1 MDANDKKVSIVVPV
15 YNGEAYIK
23 KCVESLLKQTYKPLE
38 IILVNDGSEDGT
50 AEVCAEYAGKFESV
64 KFVNKK
70 NEGVTL
76 ARLDG
81 IKSSS
86 GNYIAFVDADDWID
100 DKYIEQ
106 MMSELEDG
114 DIILSGITKVVSDED
129 GHALEERNLLS
140 AGVYKEDEEKR
151 ILFERMLCYD
161 TPFRFGILP
170 YACNKIYKKNRLI
183 SLMES
188 VDKSIYDGEDV
199 AIIFP
204 YLLNSEKIVL
214 SDYCGYNYLIHK
226 GSVCAQKRDDAY
238 GNASRLYLWLYEAF
252 SGTKY
257 VEIMLPQL
265 RDYFLRMV
273 WKRDPSTYIQ
283 ANDYAF
289 PFHRVQNKSKI
300 LIYGVGDVG
309 KAYYTQVKQTNYCEV
324 VACADKNVEYSEGI
338 ECRII
343 KPEAIVEMDFDYV
356 IIAIRSKYI
365 NDVVFKYLLN
375 MGVSADKIITCDVED
390 D

>member
-1 MDANDKKVSIVVPV
+1 MDVNDKKVSIVVPV
-15 YNGEAYIK
+15 YNGEFYIK
-23 KCVESLLKQTYKPLE
+23 KCVDSLLEQTYYPLE

-50 AEVCAEYAGKFESV
+50 AEICSEYTDKYENIRLI
-64 KFVNKK
+64 NKQ

-81 IKSSS
+81 VKRAS
-86 GNYIAFVDADDWID
+86 GQYIAFVDADDWID
-100 DKYIEQ
+100 DNYIEQ
-106 MMSELEDG
+106 MMSELGDG
-114 DIILSGITKVVSDED
+114 DIILAGITKVFSDEE
-129 GHALEERNLLS
+129 GHVLEERNILS
-140 AGVYKEDEEKR
+140 AGIYQEDEEKT

-161 TPFRFGILP
+161 TPFGFGILP

-226 GSVCAQKRDDAY
+226 GSVCTQKRDDAY
-238 GNASRLYLWLYEAF
+238 CNASRLYLWLYEAF
-252 SGTKY
+252 FGAKY
-257 VEIMLPQL
+257 AEIMLPQL
-265 RDYFLRMV
+265 RDYFLRMI

-289 PFHRVQNKSKI
+289 PFCRVQNKSKI
-300 LIYGVGDVG
+300 IIYGVGDVG
-309 KAYYTQVKQTNYCEV
+309 KAYYTQVKQTDYCEV
-324 VACADKNVEYSEGI
+324 VACADKNVECSEGI
-338 ECRII
+338 DCRII
-343 KPEAIVEMDFDYV
+343 KPEAILEIDFDYV

-375 MGVSADKIITCDVED
+375 MGVGADKIITCDVED
-390 D
+390 N